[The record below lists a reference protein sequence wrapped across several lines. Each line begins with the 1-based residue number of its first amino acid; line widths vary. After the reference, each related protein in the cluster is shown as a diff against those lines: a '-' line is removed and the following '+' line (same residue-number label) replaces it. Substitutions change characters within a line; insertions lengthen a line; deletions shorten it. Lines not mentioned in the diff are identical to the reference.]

1 MNLIEQ
7 LGGYG
12 KAKKALIDAQNSNDI
27 DPIIYINDQEVL
39 TDCVCDALI
48 QYRRENNIFE
58 VGDAI
63 VSAFDNIKMFG
74 NSTVEIARFRD
85 DINCIDLI
93 EGTYVRLTNGCDCNL
108 DQFRHATD
116 KEIAQGYRDE

>member
-12 KAKKALIDAQNSNDI
+12 KAKKALIDAQNSNNI

-39 TDCVCDALI
+39 TDCVCDALT

-58 VGDAI
+58 VGDKVVLVGYWYADTVWTVTAENKDMVSLIGGNIPGFSSVIISI
-63 VSAFDNIKMFG
+63 V
-74 NSTVEIARFRD
+74 
-85 DINCIDLI
+85 
-93 EGTYVRLTNGCDCNL
+93 
-108 DQFRHATD
+108 RHATP

>member
-58 VGDAI
+58 NGDWIVILTMELGNRLVHKITEITENMIEVGG
-63 VSAFDNIKMFG
+63 S
-74 NSTVEIARFRD
+74 
-85 DINCIDLI
+85 CIYKY
-93 EGTYVRLTNGCDCNL
+93 EA
-108 DQFRHATD
+108 RHATD
-116 KEIAQGYRDE
+116 KEIAQWYRDE